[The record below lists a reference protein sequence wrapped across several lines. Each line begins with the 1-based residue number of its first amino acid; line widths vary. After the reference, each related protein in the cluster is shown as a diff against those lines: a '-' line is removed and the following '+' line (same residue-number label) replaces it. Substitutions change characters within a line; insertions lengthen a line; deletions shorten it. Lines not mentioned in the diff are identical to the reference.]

1 MVGSATWIDVR
12 YSSSFPVW
20 KICDGRVGISD
31 AVYSGDDGKYNDL
44 RLTAE
49 LSRSW

>member
-1 MVGSATWIDVR
+1 MCIRDR
-12 YSSSFPVW
+12 YSTSFPVW
-20 KICDGRVGISD
+20 KICDASLGMAD
-31 AVYSGDDGKYNDL
+31 AMYNGHDGKYNDL